1 MPQNLLYKKS
11 IEINQYI
18 NIVIPYVGD
27 IIEHQD
33 DYYDLITMLTAM
45 PIDLMLQLDN
55 VGIDFTTLTEF
66 DLFLMLFPQI
76 QKTPQNIVSMVF
88 KDLDLTKFIFDINP
102 KNNEVILID
111 KERGIIID
119 RFIHGKIAATLR
131 FLHDLK
137 KDRRKPGNE
146 ETKKYLIKRAKEKK
160 KRKKNKNVDS
170 QLESLIISM
179 VNTEQFKY
187 DFETVKNLTIYQFN
201 ASMKQIIHKVDYEH
215 KMNGVYAGTIDS
227 KKLSQE
233 DLSWLRF

>member
-1 MPQNLLYKKS
+1 MSRNLLYKNC
-11 IEINQYI
+11 IDVNQHI
-18 NIVIPYVGD
+18 SIVIPYVGEILENHD
-27 IIEHQD
+27 S
-33 DYYDLITMLTAM
+33 YYDLVTMLTAM
-45 PIDLMLQLDN
+45 PIDLMLQLDES
-55 VGIDFTTLTEF
+55 GIDFTTLTDY

-76 QKTPQNIVSMVF
+76 QATPKEIVSLVF
-88 KDLDLTKFIFDINP
+88 KNLDLTKFAFDINP
-102 KNNEVILID
+102 NNEEIILID
-111 KERGIIID
+111 RESGIVID
-119 RFIHGKIAATLR
+119 RLIHGKIAATLR

-160 KRKKNKNVDS
+160 KRNKNKNDDS
-170 QLESLIISM
+170 QLESLIISL

-201 ASMKQIIHKVDYEH
+201 ACMKQIIHKIDYEH
-215 KMNGVYAGTIDS
+215 KMNGVYAGTVDS